1 MSKEDELLNLEAGKH
16 AHIDSKYS
24 TDHSNAFYAMLSHS
38 SRKRKCSDT
47 KLIRVYSAGKMDCG
61 NWQLGPFNE
70 GNKYSDLIV
79 MKVIISVYNYI
90 LLSTTIKQRK
100 C

>member
-1 MSKEDELLNLEAGKH
+1 MSKDDELLNLEAGKH

-24 TDHSNAFYAMLSHS
+24 TDNSNAFYAMLSHS

-61 NWQLGPFNE
+61 NSQLGPFNE
-70 GNKYSDLIV
+70 GN
-79 MKVIISVYNYI
+79 
-90 LLSTTIKQRK
+90 
-100 C
+100 